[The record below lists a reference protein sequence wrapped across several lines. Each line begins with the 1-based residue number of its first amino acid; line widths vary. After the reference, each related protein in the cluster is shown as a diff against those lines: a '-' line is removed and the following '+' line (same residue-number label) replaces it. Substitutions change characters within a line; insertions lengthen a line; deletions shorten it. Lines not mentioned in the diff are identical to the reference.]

1 LDPEHGFNAFE
12 GLDNQEGMMPFSVSL
27 MRKLDTVDP
36 GLKEILWALLD
47 EIEQHREQSVTK
59 VEFNELKDI
68 VRELAEAQKRTEQRV
83 EELTVAQKELAEAQK
98 RTEQR
103 VEELA
108 EAQKQTEKEIAKL
121 SRSLGNTRSQV
132 GGLARSMA
140 YALENEAYRKLPAY
154 LKTHCQLE
162 IHDRFIRTEIGG
174 EEINLFAKAT
184 RDGEDVVVV
193 GETVLRLDDR
203 SKMKQLEKQVTIVRK
218 QYHLSVVPLVVTHF
232 ARATV
237 LEKARKD
244 GVIVV
249 QTFEWE

>member
-1 LDPEHGFNAFE
+1 
-12 GLDNQEGMMPFSVSL
+12 MPFSVAL
-27 MRKLDTVDP
+27 MRKLDTVEP
-36 GLKEILWALLD
+36 ELKEILWTILD

-68 VRELAEAQKRTEQRV
+68 VRALAEAQTRTEQRIEELAEAQKKLAEAQTRTEQRV
-83 EELTVAQKELAEAQK
+83 EELVEAQK
-98 RTEQR
+98 HTEQ
-103 VEELA
+103 
-108 EAQKQTEKEIAKL
+108 EIAQL
-121 SRSLGNTRSQV
+121 SRSLNNTRSQV

-162 IHDRFIRTEIGG
+162 IHDHFIRTEISG
-174 EEINLFAKAT
+174 EEINLLAKAT
-184 RDGEDVVVV
+184 RAGEDVVVV

-203 SKMKQLEKQVTIVRK
+203 SKMKQLEKNITTVRE
-218 QYHLSVVPLVVTHF
+218 QYHLPVIPLVVTHF

-237 LEKARKD
+237 LEKAGKE

>member
-1 LDPEHGFNAFE
+1 
-12 GLDNQEGMMPFSVSL
+12 MPFSVSL
-27 MRKLDTVDP
+27 MRKLDTVEP
-36 GLKEILWALLD
+36 ELKEILWTILD

-68 VRELAEAQKRTEQRV
+68 VRALAEAQT
-83 EELTVAQKELAEAQK
+83 

-108 EAQKQTEKEIAKL
+108 EAQTRTEQRIEELAEAQKKLAEAQTRTEQRVEELVEAQKHTEQEIAQL
-121 SRSLGNTRSQV
+121 SRSLNNTRSQV

-162 IHDRFIRTEIGG
+162 IHDHFMRTEIGG
-174 EEINLFAKAT
+174 EEINLLAKAT
-184 RDGEDVVVV
+184 RAGEDVVVV

-203 SKMKQLEKQVTIVRK
+203 SKMKQLEKNITTVRE
-218 QYHLSVVPLVVTHF
+218 QYHLPVIPLVVTHF

-237 LEKARKD
+237 LEKARKE

>member
-1 LDPEHGFNAFE
+1 
-12 GLDNQEGMMPFSVSL
+12 MPFSVSL
-27 MRKLDTVDP
+27 MRKLDTVEP
-36 GLKEILWALLD
+36 ELKEILWTILD

-68 VRELAEAQKRTEQRV
+68 VRALAEAQT
-83 EELTVAQKELAEAQK
+83 

-108 EAQKQTEKEIAKL
+108 VAQTRTEQRVEELVEAQKNTEQEIAQL
-121 SRSLGNTRSQV
+121 SRSLNNTRSQV

-154 LKTHCQLE
+154 LKTHCQRE
-162 IHDRFIRTEIGG
+162 IHDHFIRTEIGG
-174 EEINLFAKAT
+174 KEINLLAKAT
-184 RDGEDVVVV
+184 RAGEDVVVV

-203 SKMKQLEKQVTIVRK
+203 SKMKQLEKNITTVRE
-218 QYHLSVVPLVVTHF
+218 QYHLPVIPLVVTHF

-237 LEKARKD
+237 LEKARKE